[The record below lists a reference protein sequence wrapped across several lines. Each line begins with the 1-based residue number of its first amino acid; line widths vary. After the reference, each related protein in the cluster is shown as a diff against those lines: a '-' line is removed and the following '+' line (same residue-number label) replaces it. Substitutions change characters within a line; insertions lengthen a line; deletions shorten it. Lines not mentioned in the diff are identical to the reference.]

1 MTEAIQVSARFS
13 PEAYEE
19 LMRIAKAQHGGS
31 MADAVRQLV
40 DEALIQRAEAMTASQ
55 FELVSNRIDYM
66 EKRFSAFHAMGL
78 QVAAKTLYFARENML
93 LECNPEQKEFFDN
106 DANGFARNYIRNEAQ
121 RKKDGLTET
130 RRLLSH
136 S

>member
-66 EKRFSAFHAMGL
+66 EKRFSAFHAMTIR
-78 QVAAKTLYFARENML
+78 AIAKAVYFAKENML
-93 LECNPEQKEFFDN
+93 LEADDEQRSFLED
-106 DANGFARNYIRNEAQ
+106 DAEKFAENFIGNEMQ
-121 RKKDGLTET
+121 RKKRKIKGVKEAQA
-130 RRLLSH
+130 
-136 S
+136 